1 MKTIQIKKFIFSMVV
16 IAFCNLAFAQ
26 TRESTKNGAILHCWC
41 WSFKTVEKN
50 MADIASSG
58 FTALQ
63 VSPIN
68 TCLEG
73 DYGGLDLLGADLTGK
88 WYYHYQ
94 PTDWKIGN
102 YQLGNRDEFISMCK
116 AAEEYGIA
124 VIVDVLPNHTTPR
137 KEKILPEFIEA
148 VGGMEKL
155 YHKNADRGISNY
167 GDRLQCTSYSMGGL
181 PDVNTEN
188 PLFQTYFMAYM
199 NDVIDCG
206 GDGFRFDTAKH
217 IALPDDPLDPYA
229 KQNDFWPIFTGRKA
243 IDGVMLKNADN
254 LFIYGEVLQGGASR
268 EDAYS
273 EYIPVVASNYGATI
287 RSALKNR
294 KFSAKGLIDWRNDAS
309 PEKIV
314 TWVESHD
321 TYANEGESAKLTNFE
336 LRAGW
341 ALIAARNGGTPLFF
355 NRPQGPEATQFPGVS
370 QIGDKGNDEF
380 MNPEVVAVNKFRA
393 AMSGLDEELVNG
405 ESAELLAIKRGEKG
419 IVLINLKKS
428 ASKVEIPVSLPEGEY
443 KDKAH
448 GYKFIV
454 KNGTLT
460 GKLKKESIA
469 VIY

>member
-1 MKTIQIKKFIFSMVV
+1 
-16 IAFCNLAFAQ
+16 
-26 TRESTKNGAILHCWC
+26 
-41 WSFKTVEKN
+41 
-50 MADIASSG
+50 
-58 FTALQ
+58 
-63 VSPIN
+63 
-68 TCLEG
+68 
-73 DYGGLDLLGADLTGK
+73 
-88 WYYHYQ
+88 
-94 PTDWKIGN
+94 
-102 YQLGNRDEFISMCK
+102 
-116 AAEEYGIA
+116 
-124 VIVDVLPNHTTPR
+124 
-137 KEKILPEFIEA
+137 
-148 VGGMEKL
+148 
-155 YHKNADRGISNY
+155 
-167 GDRLQCTSYSMGGL
+167 
-181 PDVNTEN
+181 
-188 PLFQTYFMAYM
+188 M

-294 KFSAKGLIDWRNDAS
+294 KFSAKGLIDWRNDAG